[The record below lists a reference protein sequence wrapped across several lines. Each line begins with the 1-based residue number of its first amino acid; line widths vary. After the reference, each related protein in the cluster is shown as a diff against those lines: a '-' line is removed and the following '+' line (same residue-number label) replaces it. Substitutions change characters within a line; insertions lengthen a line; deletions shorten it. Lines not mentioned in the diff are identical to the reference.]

1 MTTVRQIQR
10 LWSAKA
16 FDKLL
21 QHLLL
26 PRAEASPRLMAE
38 LKGPVAAAAMV
49 VIRLDEMTQTFAP
62 LYAEA
67 VRTLIATQ
75 MPSGG
80 WGDPMLT
87 ALCLRALMC
96 GRGHGTAIDRG
107 LAYLAELQ
115 KDEGIWPNPPVRRLP
130 ADPFASAFVLMQ
142 LGDAE
147 IFRSAVRLSEA
158 VEWFECNALA
168 CDEPTRRLWAHA
180 ARRCVVRPARADGR
194 PGIAA

>member
-10 LWSAKA
+10 LWQAKA

-26 PRAEASPRLMAE
+26 PRAECSDRLLAE
-38 LKGPVAAAAMV
+38 LAGRTAAAAMAV
-49 VIRLDEMTQTFAP
+49 VRLDEMSQSFTP

-67 VRTLIATQ
+67 VRAVLAAQ
-75 MPSGG
+75 GPDGS

-96 GRGHGTAIDRG
+96 GRGHGLAVDRG
-107 LAYLAELQ
+107 LHYLAELQ
-115 KDEGIWPNPPVRRLP
+115 KDEGLWPNPPVRRLP

-142 LGDAE
+142 LGDGDR
-147 IFRSAVRLSEA
+147 FRGAVRMGEA
-158 VEWFECNALA
+158 VEWFAHHVA
-168 CDEPTRRLWAHA
+168 TCDGDTRRLWSHA
-180 ARRCVVRPARADGR
+180 QHRCALRHGL
-194 PGIAA
+194 AA